1 METTGRQPVK
11 QEKHFCTWKMSNN
24 NVEVWSEAKKKQPL
38 PNLLADI
45 LAEDSLQLVFFPGFA
60 GCCLLGLCL

>member
-24 NVEVWSEAKKKQPL
+24 NVEVWSEAKKKKTP
-38 PNLLADI
+38 A
-45 LAEDSLQLVFFPGFA
+45 
-60 GCCLLGLCL
+60 